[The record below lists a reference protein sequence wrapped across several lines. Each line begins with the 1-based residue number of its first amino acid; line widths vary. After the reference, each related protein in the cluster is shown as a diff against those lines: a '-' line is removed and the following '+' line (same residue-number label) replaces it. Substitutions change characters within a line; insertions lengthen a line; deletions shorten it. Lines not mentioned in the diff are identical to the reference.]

1 MLEWHISAKLL
12 VSGLYLHLEYFLY
25 VTISVSLT
33 HGNLEAVFLVLI
45 CKVFQIAFALFDI
58 R

>member
-1 MLEWHISAKLL
+1 MA
-12 VSGLYLHLEYFLY
+12 YFCQTTGIWIIFTLGIFLIR
-25 VTISVSLT
+25 TISVSIT